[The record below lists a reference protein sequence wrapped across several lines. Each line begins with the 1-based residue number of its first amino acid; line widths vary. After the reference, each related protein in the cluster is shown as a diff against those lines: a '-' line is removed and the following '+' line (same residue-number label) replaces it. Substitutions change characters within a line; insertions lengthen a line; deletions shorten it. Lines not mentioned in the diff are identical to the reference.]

1 VARQKKKKGQE
12 MRDYWYF
19 SRDHAWFVA
28 FAPADNPELVAVVLV
43 EHGGTGGKTAAPI
56 ATSILGDYLK
66 EMY

>member
-1 VARQKKKKGQE
+1 
-12 MRDYWYF
+12 MRDFWYF
-19 SRDHAWFVA
+19 SRDHAWFIA